1 MTASTTRGV
10 ILIHSASAALCPHI
24 EWAIG
29 SAVGS
34 RVDLAWSAQPA
45 EPGARRA
52 EWSWAGPVGTG
63 AALASALRRLSAL
76 RFEVSEEPTATTDG
90 QRYCFTPA
98 LGAFTAVVGIHGD
111 VLVPEDRLRHAIAT
125 DALGGEPI
133 YQALER
139 LMGAPWD
146 EELDVFRHASE
157 DAPVRWLHRVG

>member
-34 RVDLAWSAQPA
+34 RVDRAWSAQPA

>member
-10 ILIHSASAALCPHI
+10 ILIHSASAALCPHV
-24 EWAIG
+24 EWAVG
-29 SAVGS
+29 SVVGS